1 MSAVSEQVSVGSGGI
16 KEKSQCDYIRAL
28 RRVADG
34 ADIVLLVLDAG
45 PRQLVGEKT
54 TPMKQI
60 YELRILKQK
69 LQTQEGRRRMSE
81 AEPLSILLQ
90 PLVHDEVL
98 TLPPHHASLPQGLN
112 TR

>member
-45 PRQLVGEKT
+45 PRQLVGEK
-54 TPMKQI
+54 I

-69 LQTQEGRRRMSE
+69 LQTQEGRESAVRGSRMDTSHRLI
-81 AEPLSILLQ
+81 AKTSI
-90 PLVHDEVL
+90 PVRIPMYWIEW
-98 TLPPHHASLPQGLN
+98 
-112 TR
+112 R